1 MRIIAFGMTLI
12 ALGGAGIAGERLR
25 VAWQSM
31 QDDTLAVRVDTSQGD
46 ALLSEGT
53 ETAAPSAPIR
63 WAPLFGELQPPAPPA
78 PPVAVAAV
86 VEEPQPPRP
95 PLPPLDSLGFSLKG
109 VVRSGDAV
117 WGMVSHPTGD
127 RIIRVGDELAAGIR
141 VDRIDAAGLW
151 VDRGADDAELL
162 GFPAQ

>member
-31 QDDTLAVRVDTSQGD
+31 QDEPLEVRVAVNAADPSTSD
-46 ALLSEGT
+46 VT
-53 ETAAPSAPIR
+53 ENLTPSAPFR
-63 WAPLFGELQPPAPPA
+63 WTPLFGELQPPAPPVQPVVA
-78 PPVAVAAV
+78 EPVAA
-86 VEEPQPPRP
+86 EPQPPRP

-117 WGMVSHPTGD
+117 WGMVSHPTGE
-127 RIIRVGDELAAGIR
+127 RIIRVGEELAAGIR

-151 VDRGADDAELL
+151 VDRGGDDAELL

>member
-31 QDDTLAVRVDTSQGD
+31 QDGPIDVRVAAEQAPVGGSAGSDTLEPV
-46 ALLSEGT
+46 E
-53 ETAAPSAPIR
+53 PFR
-63 WAPLFGELQPPAPPA
+63 WTPLFGELQPPAPPIVEVVA
-78 PPVAVAAV
+78 EPVA
-86 VEEPQPPRP
+86 ELQPPRP
-95 PLPPLDSLGFSLKG
+95 PLPPLDTLGFSLKG
-109 VVRSGDAV
+109 VVMAGDSV

-127 RIIRVGDELAAGIR
+127 RIIRVGEELAAGIR

-151 VDRGADDAELL
+151 VDRGDNAPELL
-162 GFPAQ
+162 GFPAE